1 MVGIVLDR
9 RREERVDEGR
19 LSQARLASNLVG
31 STSQKPVMRGEFG
44 TRCPARNNHCRAERI
59 IKALHT
65 MMVKPA
71 PRLATIL
78 CRWLGRLAM
87 PIGEALS
94 AAGGAMSGEGED
106 GRSELEGMQ
115 IDQPSACE

>member
-1 MVGIVLDR
+1 
-9 RREERVDEGR
+9 
-19 LSQARLASNLVG
+19 
-31 STSQKPVMRGEFG
+31 
-44 TRCPARNNHCRAERI
+44 
-59 IKALHT
+59 
-65 MMVKPA
+65 
-71 PRLATIL
+71 
-78 CRWLGRLAM
+78 M